1 MPSAALRVIRPL
13 VRIGS
18 FIAPRTAGH
27 AAFKLFCTPPR
38 QPGPETRPGRAIQG
52 ARARLA
58 PAQRQ
63 AVPYP
68 CGSVSTYLFEPEP
81 QLQDGGGPAPTVI
94 LLHGWN
100 SEAAFMTAFVAPLLA
115 QGFRVVA
122 YDMPAHGASTGAE
135 LNIPLG
141 VASLAAVAR
150 IFAPVHAIV
159 THSFGGAIALAALAR
174 SVPGEPR
181 VKASRL
187 ALISAPSS
195 MTTLT
200 RNFGATIGLG
210 RRGQRALEKRIHSVA
225 GNPVEVFEGREQL
238 AAIGLPT
245 LVIHDRQDRELDFHH
260 AEALAAAGSFVQ
272 LEPTSG
278 LGHRRI
284 LQAKPV
290 LESVTR
296 FVVG

>member
-18 FIAPRTAGH
+18 FIAPRTAGR
-27 AAFKLFCTPPR
+27 AAFRLFCTPPR
-38 QPGPETRPGRAIQG
+38 QPGPDSRSGKAIQG

-68 CGSVSTYLFEPEP
+68 CGSVSTYLFEPEAG
-81 QLQDGGGPAPTVI
+81 LQDGAGPPPTVI

-100 SEAAFMTAFVAPLLA
+100 SEAAFMTAFVAPLIA
-115 QGFRVVA
+115 AGFRVVA

-150 IFAPVHAIV
+150 VFAPVHAIV
-159 THSFGGAIALAALAR
+159 THSFGGAIALAALAG
-174 SVPGEPR
+174 SVPGQPR
-181 VKASRL
+181 VKARRL

-195 MTTLT
+195 IATIT

-210 RRGQRALEKRIHSVA
+210 RRGQAALEKRIHSVA

-238 AAIGLPT
+238 AGIGLPT

-260 AEALAAAGSFVQ
+260 AEALAAAGSFVT
-272 LEPTSG
+272 LEATGG

-290 LESVTR
+290 VESVTR

>member
-1 MPSAALRVIRPL
+1 MPSAALSVIRPL

-18 FIAPRTAGH
+18 FVAPRTAGR

-38 QPGPETRPGRAIQG
+38 LPGPQSRTGKAIIA

-58 PAQRQ
+58 PAIRQ
-63 AVPYP
+63 AVSYP
-68 CGSVSTYLFEPEP
+68 CGTVSTYLFEPEP
-81 QLQDGGGPAPTVI
+81 RLQDGDGPAPTVI

-122 YDMPAHGASTGAE
+122 FDMPAHGASTGAE

-141 VASLAAVAR
+141 VAALAAVAR
-150 IFAPVHAIV
+150 VFAPLHAVV
-159 THSFGGAIALAALAR
+159 THSFGGAIALAALAG
-174 SVPGEPR
+174 SVPGQPSVEAR
-181 VKASRL
+181 RL
-187 ALISAPSS
+187 ALIAAPSS
-195 MTTLT
+195 IAMIT

-210 RRGQRALEKRIHSVA
+210 RRGQAALEKRIHSVA
-225 GNPVEVFEGREQL
+225 GNPIEVFEGREQL
-238 AAIGLPT
+238 AAISLPT

-260 AEALAAAGSFVQ
+260 AEALAAAGPFVT
-272 LEPTSG
+272 LEETGG

-284 LQAKPV
+284 LQAKQV
-290 LESVTR
+290 VESVTR

>member
-13 VRIGS
+13 VRISS
-18 FIAPRTAGH
+18 FIAPRTAGR

-38 QPGPETRPGRAIQG
+38 RPAPESRSGKAIIA

-58 PAQRQ
+58 PAIRQ
-63 AVPYP
+63 AVSYP
-68 CGSVSTYLFEPEP
+68 CGTVSTYLFEPEP
-81 QLQDGGGPAPTVI
+81 RLQDGDGPAPTVI

-100 SEAAFMTAFVAPLLA
+100 SEAAFMTAFVEPLLA
-115 QGFRVVA
+115 AGFRVVA
-122 YDMPAHGASTGAE
+122 FDMPAHGASTGAE

-141 VASLAAVAR
+141 VAALAAVAR
-150 IFAPVHAIV
+150 VFAPIHAIV

-174 SVPGEPR
+174 SVPGQPSVEAR
-181 VKASRL
+181 RL
-187 ALISAPSS
+187 ALVAAPSS
-195 MTTLT
+195 IAMIT

-210 RRGQRALEKRIHSVA
+210 RRGQAALEKRIHSVA

-238 AAIGLPT
+238 AGIGLPT

-260 AEALAAAGSFVQ
+260 AEALAAAGPFVT
-272 LEPTSG
+272 LEATGG

-290 LESVTR
+290 VESVTR